1 MGLVTLNFDLL
12 TLKLVCR
19 SHVCWAISL
28 PILVFLALLVLEL
41 FTMYATDRQT
51 DGRTKAKHTAPFP
64 TGGGIIT
71 NGLIRQRIGPKRRPQ
86 CQKVCPVWY
95 GKYGS
100 IFIHFYTASPGKA
113 TWRRS
118 RSFKVIET
126 GTNRKSICDFLLVF
140 HCNYVPIFYR
150 CRVLTIYLAQIG
162 VFRLLSHRSFV

>member
-1 MGLVTLNFDLL
+1 MSVTCVLGYLPTNFGLPSAFGSRVIHYVRD
-12 TLKLVCR
+12 R
-19 SHVCWAISL
+19 Q
-28 PILVFLALLVLEL
+28 
-41 FTMYATDRQT
+41 TDRQT

-86 CQKVCPVWY
+86 CQRVCPVWY